1 METLIILFTILVGIE
16 ATSLLYNVVITIYN
30 IQKDKTIAE
39 AQKSVNILSQ
49 RNDDLRNSYEE
60 SLKEK
65 NKYIEMLSFKI
76 AELENQLNNTNNGN
90 TIHNSNAR
98 SNP

>member
-16 ATSLLYNVVITIYN
+16 AINLLYNVVITSYN
-30 IQKDKTIAE
+30 IQRDKTMAE
-39 AQKSVNILSQ
+39 AQKSMNILSQ

-60 SLKEK
+60 SLREK

-90 TIHNSNAR
+90 TTHNSNTG
-98 SNP
+98 SNS

>member
-16 ATSLLYNVVITIYN
+16 AITSYN
-30 IQKDKTIAE
+30 IQRDKTMAE
-39 AQKSVNILSQ
+39 AQKSMNILSQ

-60 SLKEK
+60 SLREK

-90 TIHNSNAR
+90 TTHNSNTG
-98 SNP
+98 SNS

>member
-16 ATSLLYNVVITIYN
+16 AINLLYNVVTTSYN
-30 IQKDKTIAE
+30 IQRNKTIAE
-39 AQKSVNILSQ
+39 AQKSMNILSQ

-90 TIHNSNAR
+90 TICNSDTG
-98 SNP
+98 SNS

>member
-16 ATSLLYNVVITIYN
+16 ASNLLYNVVITIYN
-30 IQKDKTIAE
+30 IQRDKIMAE
-39 AQKSVNILSQ
+39 TQKSMNILSQ
-49 RNDDLRNSYEE
+49 RNNDLRNSYEE
-60 SLKEK
+60 SLREK

-90 TIHNSNAR
+90 TTHNSNTG